1 MVSHE
6 FKVIY
11 CAYIIKSIIQDLYRQ
26 LFMLAVKIN
35 SILFNDYLAIDQLR
49 KVYRCPF
56 KQPKAALEER

>member
-11 CAYIIKSIIQDLYRQ
+11 CAYTSKSIIQDLYRQ

-49 KVYRCPF
+49 KVYRCSF
-56 KQPKAALEER
+56 K